1 MTRSR
6 FFIGTAAALSLVA
19 LAACED
25 QNTSATTGD
34 ESDRVV
40 TTAPASPSTAADN
53 AVAKSSD
60 PAGSSAPAELTAET
74 RDYVQTATMGDM
86 FEVEASKIAL
96 MRAQSAEVKKFA
108 QDMIDAHT
116 NPSDEIKSRLARV
129 GLIVELPAMLDAE
142 HQKKL
147 EDLKSA
153 SAEAFEARYIAQQ
166 KEAHEAALM
175 LHSNY
180 ATHGTVPDLKALA
193 ADTVPKVEMHVK
205 MVSQLQST
213 NRTG

>member
-1 MTRSR
+1 MRNR
-6 FFIGTAAALSLVA
+6 LFIGTAAALSLVA

-25 QNTSATTGD
+25 RNTSVTTGD
-34 ESDRVV
+34 DNDRVV
-40 TTAPASPSTAADN
+40 TAPATPSTADN
-53 AVAKSSD
+53 TVAKSSD
-60 PAGSSAPAELTAET
+60 PAGSSAPAALNADT

-86 FEVEASKIAL
+86 FEVEASKVAL

-116 NPSDEIKSRLARV
+116 KTSDEMKSRLARV
-129 GLIVELPAMLDAE
+129 GLIVELPTMLDAE
-142 HQKKL
+142 HQKML
-147 EDLKSA
+147 DDLKAA
-153 SAEAFEARYIAQQ
+153 SQQSFEGRYIAQQ

-180 ATHGTVPDLKALA
+180 AMRGTVPDLKAFA

-205 MVSQLQST
+205 MASQLQST